1 MRSTGTLLPSSPSNT
16 VIRLTSAED
25 AQQNKIEPN
34 HSCIF
39 LKVNI
44 KLLTIPYS
52 KIPRQ
57 TPPQG
62 KIALS

>member
-1 MRSTGTLLPSSPSNT
+1 MRSTGTLLLSSPSKT
-16 VIRLTSAED
+16 EIRLASAED
-25 AQQNKIEPN
+25 SQQNKIKPN

-39 LKVNI
+39 LKANI